1 MTPAPTPLLRL
12 QDGAAT
18 WEARFEEDL
27 QRESDQAILGWFVVM
42 WIGVCICLCLY
53 NKSNGEEGMDIVPG
67 GAAICKV
74 DDALFD
80 GRLTTRFRYG
90 DVTTMP
96 VSFDQWGSGSGN
108 TPLSQSDNR
117 RIPEKSTK
125 FESYQPV
132 RGTHTDWIEL

>member
-1 MTPAPTPLLRL
+1 
-12 QDGAAT
+12 
-18 WEARFEEDL
+18 
-27 QRESDQAILGWFVVM
+27 
-42 WIGVCICLCLY
+42 
-53 NKSNGEEGMDIVPG
+53 MDIVPG
-67 GAAICKV
+67 GSAICKV

-132 RGTHTDWIEL
+132 RGTNVASGSDFDRGSSRDKSAEEDFYAGV